1 MIIYQVKAQVQRI
14 YGFTPD
20 MLSKFFYNRCNLNQM
35 IQSDCFVINAADP
48 HPSSPLALS
57 GAGTNPQMAAV
68 NQQPSIPSY
77 GVIRATPSPACAD
90 LKMAAPNETP
100 APSDMNY
107 YRYGFSNPIHH
118 QPALIGRPPNRSR
131 ATITSASSPT
141 AAAVDHSLLSRMG
154 AVSGNPFGWRDTA
167 CLSGLL
173 SMTPAFGGTPDYYEG
188 PRLPA
193 APAFLS
199 DPGGTPDCYEGPRL
213 PAAPAFLSD
222 PHALTTTV
230 SAGRT
235 ITTGNLPV
243 IRTKPNPRHLC
254 HHQGPQD
261 SAAGACLPHQQSVLC
276 PSLPINPEPC
286 ATPAAAPHC
295 PSPPIN
301 PEPCPPPAAAAHYE
315 LSRKRTSSLL
325 PELHVLVET
334 TLAGTSWSGDFGCD
348 DDDDDF
354 LSCTPLS
361 ARMVNQFVDGAFLEE
376 TQTPGDGG
384 DDNHCLISPAG
395 IRGSSD
401 ALDHQLLAYV
411 SDFLLDEDMPS
422 GDWSFVLG
430 N

>member
-1 MIIYQVKAQVQRI
+1 MIYQVKAQVQRI

-20 MLSKFFYNRCNLNQM
+20 MLLKFFYNRCNLNQM
-35 IQSDCFVINAADP
+35 IRSDCFVVNAADP
-48 HPSSPLALS
+48 HPSSPLAL
-57 GAGTNPQMAAV
+57 GAGTDNH
-68 NQQPSIPSY
+68 QPSIPSY
-77 GVIRATPSPACAD
+77 GVILATPSPACAD
-90 LKMAAPNETP
+90 QKMAAPNET
-100 APSDMNY
+100 APSDVNY
-107 YRYGFSNPIHH
+107 HCGFSNPIHH
-118 QPALIGRPPNRSR
+118 QPALIGRPPNRSG

-141 AAAVDHSLLSRMG
+141 AAVDDHSLLSRMG
-154 AVSGNPFGWRDTA
+154 AVSGNPFGWRGTA

-199 DPGGTPDCYEGPRL
+199 DP
-213 PAAPAFLSD
+213 
-222 PHALTTTV
+222 HALTTTV

-235 ITTGNLPV
+235 ITTGNLPA
-243 IRTKPNPRHLC
+243 IRTKPDPRHLR
-254 HHQGPQD
+254 HHQGPRD
-261 SAAGACLPHQQSVLC
+261 SAGACLPHQQPVLY
-276 PSLPINPEPC
+276 
-286 ATPAAAPHC
+286 
-295 PSPPIN
+295 PSPPVN
-301 PEPCPPPAAAAHYE
+301 PDPCPPPAAAHYE

-334 TLAGTSWSGDFGCD
+334 PLTGTSWSGDSGCD

-354 LSCTPLS
+354 PSYTPLS

-384 DDNHCLISPAG
+384 DNDHFLISPAG
-395 IRGSSD
+395 VIRGPSD
-401 ALDHQLLAYV
+401 VLDDQLLADV
-411 SDFLLDEDMPS
+411 DGFLLDEDMPS